1 MHIHEFADHCTFSEI
16 GIGGTLAATEEYRA
30 LLKKLHPKQ
39 LLNARLSIRLYRVSY
54 GYETRRGNF
63 RQGEKFY
70 FSLNGEHE
78 DLWME
83 IEMKLEDWVREENE
97 RRPYR
102 AISNVNILDI
112 TRIAYATLAL

>member
-1 MHIHEFADHCTFSEI
+1 MHIHEFADYCTFSEVA
-16 GIGGTLAATEEYRA
+16 IGGTLAATEEYRA

-39 LLNARLSIRLYRVSY
+39 ILNARLSIPLYRVEYS
-54 GYETRRGNF
+54 YETKRGNF
-63 RQGEKFY
+63 RKGEKFY

-78 DLWME
+78 DFDLE
-83 IEMKLEDWVREENE
+83 IEMKLEDWVTDENE

-102 AISNVNILDI
+102 AISNVNILGI